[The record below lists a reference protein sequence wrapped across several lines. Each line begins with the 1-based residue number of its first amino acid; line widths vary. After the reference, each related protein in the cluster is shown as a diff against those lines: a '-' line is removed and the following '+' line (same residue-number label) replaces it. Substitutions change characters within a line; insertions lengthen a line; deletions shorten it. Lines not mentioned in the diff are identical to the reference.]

1 MSWNDLL
8 AAYNH
13 ITVIVT
19 RIGYGALVTMMTA
32 ELALASLLI
41 MKHFAEKLGA
51 YALLEKMGRVITMLY
66 FVPAVFWVIQVY
78 HQGKANGLTSGT
90 SHTRG
95 DTVFLCNGNMWLIAL
110 LFLLV
115 WIEVAILRLRKMALQ
130 RRSEYMWLGK
140 DYPAPLECSDL
151 LETMRKDVGL
161 RRPVSLRQRYGLGSP
176 MTTGIISP
184 KIIIPAGSYREEEL
198 MVIFAHELEHIRR
211 KDVLFRLIL
220 DIAECVFWFCPLI
233 RLLHPRM
240 TKWSETCCDL
250 RAGERIGSI
259 RDYMS
264 VVAALQPVA
273 KKDVPGHAVCM
284 ADDEG
289 IEERVMRV
297 KRYQQGMK
305 RKGRSVLLVMLS
317 LMTVMCGGMTALAA
331 GEGVAELS
339 SAVYNSS
346 RNSLGDSEEVADP
359 RVNDGIEYTD
369 NGPVSGDRVV
379 IENPVQSYFST
390 YKTIAWIVSPDH
402 VARTPYFTAYNGGYI
417 EVVLKMEPEDKTVY
431 VGIYTPS
438 GSRRYVVVSGEVY
451 HTFALNE
458 TGPYMVFV
466 ENPSYTT
473 DVQVVGGYFY
483 E

>member
-1 MSWNDLL
+1 M
-8 AAYNH
+8 
-13 ITVIVT
+13 
-19 RIGYGALVTMMTA
+19 GYGALVTMMTA
-32 ELALASLLI
+32 ELVLVSLLI

-66 FVPAVFWVIQVY
+66 FVPAVFWVIRIY
-78 HQGKANGLTSGT
+78 HQWNARGYTSGLER
-90 SHTRG
+90 SRG
-95 DTVFLCNGNMWLIAL
+95 DNTFLCNGNMWLIAL

-161 RRPVSLRQRYGLGSP
+161 RHPVSLRQRYGLGSP

-297 KRYQQGMK
+297 KMYQQGMK

-317 LMTVMCGGMTALAA
+317 LMTVMCGGVTALAA

-346 RNSLGDSEEVADP
+346 RNTVGDSQEVADS

-369 NGPVSGDRVV
+369 NGPVSEDRVI

-390 YKTIAWIVSPDH
+390 YKSIAWIVTADH
-402 VARTPYFTAYNGGYI
+402 IVMTPYFTAYNGGYI
-417 EVVLKMEPEDKTVY
+417 KVVLEMEPEDKTVY

-451 HTFALNE
+451 HTFTLNE
-458 TGPYMVFV
+458 SGPYCVFV

>member
-13 ITVIVT
+13 ITVIIT

-41 MKHFAEKLGA
+41 VKRWMEKLGA
-51 YALLEKMGRVITMLY
+51 YALLEKVGRVITMLY
-66 FVPAVFWVIQVY
+66 FVPAVFWVIRIY
-78 HQGKANGLTSGT
+78 HQWNARGYTSGLER
-90 SHTRG
+90 SRG
-95 DTVFLCNGNMWLIAL
+95 DNTFLCNGNMWLVAL

-115 WIEVAILRLRKMALQ
+115 WIEVAIHRLRKMALQ

-161 RRPVSLRQRYGLGSP
+161 RHPVSLRQRYGLGSP

-198 MVIFAHELEHIRR
+198 VVIFAHELEHIRR

-317 LMTVMCGGMTALAA
+317 LMTVMCGGVTALAA
-331 GEGVAELS
+331 GEGVAALS
-339 SAVYNSS
+339 SAVYNGT
-346 RNSLGDSEEVADP
+346 RDMDSTVEEVEDP

-369 NGPVSGDRVV
+369 NGPVSGNRVV

-390 YKTIAWIVSPDH
+390 YKSIAWIVTADH
-402 VARTPYFTAYNGGYI
+402 IVMTPYFTAYNGGYI
-417 EVVLKMEPEDKTVY
+417 KVVLEMEPADKTVY
-431 VGIYTPS
+431 VGIYQPS
-438 GSRRYVVVSGEVY
+438 GSRRYVIVSGEVY
-451 HTFALNE
+451 HTFELTQ